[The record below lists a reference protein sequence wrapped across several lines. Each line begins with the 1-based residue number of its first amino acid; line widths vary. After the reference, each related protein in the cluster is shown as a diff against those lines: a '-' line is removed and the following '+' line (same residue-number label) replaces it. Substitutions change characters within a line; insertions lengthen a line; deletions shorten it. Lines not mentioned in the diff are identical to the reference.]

1 MTKKPKIKKEY
12 QYKYERCL
20 KISELI
26 KELQAIKKEHGDL
39 PVGHYTEGLEMYIS
53 PKYRPIVRGEASFPV
68 VEVSKMYYWKKDSP
82 KIAIL
87 DNFSWSILEENEKK
101 EEEKLND

>member
-1 MTKKPKIKKEY
+1 MPKKPKIKEEY

-39 PVGHYTEGLEMYIS
+39 PVGHITNGLTMYIS
-53 PKYRPIVRGEASFPV
+53 QKYRPVGCDGNDIFPTIR
-68 VEVSKMYYWKKDSP
+68 VSNLRYWEKDSP
-82 KIAIL
+82 KIAII
-87 DNFSWSILEENEKK
+87 DNYDWSLLK
-101 EEEKLND
+101 EREEKLND